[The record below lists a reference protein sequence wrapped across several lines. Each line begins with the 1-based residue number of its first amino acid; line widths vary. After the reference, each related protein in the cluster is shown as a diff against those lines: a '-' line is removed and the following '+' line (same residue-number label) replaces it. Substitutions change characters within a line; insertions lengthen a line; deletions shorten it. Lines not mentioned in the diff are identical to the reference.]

1 MPFTWS
7 NRIDM
12 GEPLTDE
19 LVKEIKDN
27 LDYLYDN
34 LACVAVNSS
43 VYAMAD
49 SSFDGS
55 LFSGRN
61 DGDDGAVQS
70 VDDHGYKLLL
80 NSTVDSSNDSSVNNN
95 DNSLVKES
103 DFGTWK
109 GAIYSGQRSSNNPAR
124 LVGNYVSVKSSTNST
139 VYSANDF
146 SYDTSDNYFVD
157 TSKNLGVNSSN

>member
-12 GEPLTDE
+12 GELLTDE

-34 LACVAVNSS
+34 LACVAVDSS

-55 LFSGRN
+55 LFSSRN

-95 DNSLVKES
+95 DNSLVKGS
-103 DFGTWK
+103 NNGTVK
-109 GAIYSGQRSSNNPAR
+109 GSVNSGYRSGNNPAR
-124 LVGNYVSVKSSTNST
+124 LTGNFSSVKNSDNNT
-139 VYSANDF
+139 VYSANDY
-146 SYDTSDNYFVD
+146 SYDTSENYLVQ
-157 TSKNLGVNSSN
+157 TSNNVGVNSSN